1 MVTLFVKVSWS
12 LFRHLGASR
21 DKMLESW
28 GYFDDRL
35 GCPKRYSGQ
44 AQLSWRIWRTLSHR
58 FKKLPHTGSRSGS
71 RVCGVTGIL
80 PLWCGYNDVIVTGDL
95 HAGKRHKIARKN
107 DYLLQ
112 HPKIYY
118 LFSNKLK
125 WEQSIPQ
132 PRMRVA
138 GFSFPVNIIQDK
150 RYLELNH

>member
-80 PLWCGYNDVIVTGDL
+80 PLWCGYNDVIVTGGL
-95 HAGKRHKIARKN
+95 HAEWKRTQTCMKN
-107 DYLLQ
+107 DYLRQ
-112 HPKIYY
+112 YPKIYY

-125 WEQSIPQ
+125 WEQNIPQ
-132 PRMRVA
+132 PRTARCR
-138 GFSFPVNIIQDK
+138 FFIPSEFHQ
-150 RYLELNH
+150 R